1 MKRICILF
9 TLSILFLSQI
19 SVANGDK
26 TTAQIKGHILN
37 KQGEH
42 IPFASVTVEGTTLGT
57 ITDASGHY
65 TMTNL
70 PEGKHV
76 LQANCLGYRP
86 KSIEIQV
93 EAGEIKKINF
103 KLEEDVLNME
113 EVVVTGDRTG
123 TPRKQSSVIVNSLK
137 PKLFETTQ
145 SNTLSE
151 GLTFTPGVRVEN
163 SCQNCGFTEVRLNGM
178 EGPYSQIL
186 INSRPIFS
194 GLAGVYGLE
203 LIPSNMIERVE
214 VIRGGGSALYG
225 SNAIA
230 GTINLILKDPINNAY
245 EFGINGGSSGVGL
258 DGSSRAAS
266 DYSASFNTSLVSD
279 DNNSGMALYGF
290 YRNRQPFDAND
301 DGFSEITALRNL
313 TAGTR
318 LFHRF
323 SARQKLTADFF
334 HINEERRGGNN
345 HESLPHMAGIAE
357 ALTHNITTGAL
368 TYDRFFREKDKLSLY
383 ASGQRVDR
391 DSYYGANRSLSDY
404 GRTEDFSFSVGGQY
418 NASLGE
424 SNLILGI
431 EDKGAWLEDRKMGYP
446 DVKNA
451 EINFADSTV
460 HIPYA
465 EDRTI
470 ADQATNT
477 LGMFAQYKYEWKKL
491 KISAGLRFDH
501 YRISDQK
508 KDGGGVS
515 GNVLSPRLTLKYDI
529 KKSLQARISYS
540 QGYRAPQIYDEDLH
554 IETSGAR
561 RVIHRNAD
569 DLVQETSHSYM
580 ASLDYNG
587 QLGNTY
593 VGLLLEGFYTQ
604 LNDAFVNNFGAPNE
618 NGTVV
623 YTRVNADK
631 GAVVQGLNIEM
642 NLVPAGDVSFTGGFT
657 VQTSDYQA
665 PHAFNR
671 ETFFRTPDDYGY
683 MTLNWNPTAKLGISS
698 SGTYTGQ
705 MLVPYFGTDL
715 NNPEAG
721 TLRQSPRFLDLG
733 LKMTY
738 QVSINEETNMELSAG
753 VKNLFN
759 SYQND
764 FDRGIDRDPGYI
776 YGPSTPRTIYFGIK
790 VGNMLKKR

>member
-1 MKRICILF
+1 MKRIAIILI
-9 TLSILFLSQI
+9 SIILLLPNTSL
-19 SVANGDK
+19 ADGDE
-26 TTAQIKGHILN
+26 TNILIKGHIVN
-37 KQGEH
+37 SKGEH
-42 IPFASVTVEGTTLGT
+42 IPFASVTVEGTTIGT
-57 ITDASGHY
+57 ITNQSGHY
-65 TMTNL
+65 TLTGL
-70 PEGKHV
+70 PQGTHV
-76 LQANCLGYRP
+76 LQANSLGYRP
-86 KSIEIQV
+86 RSTQIEIKRGQ
-93 EAGEIKKINF
+93 KKEINF

-123 TPRKQSSVIVNSLK
+123 TPRKKSSVIVNSLK

-145 SNTLSE
+145 SKTLSE

-163 SCQNCGFTEVRLNGM
+163 SCQNCGFTQVRMNGM

-245 EFGINGGSSGVGL
+245 EFGIDGGSTGIGL
-258 DGSSRAAS
+258 DGSGDPAS
-266 DYSASFNTSLVSD
+266 DYSATFNTSLVSS
-279 DNNSGMALYGF
+279 DNKSGMALYGF
-290 YRNRQPFDAND
+290 YRDRQPYDANG
-301 DGFSEITALRNL
+301 DGFSEITSLKNI
-313 TAGTR
+313 TAGAR

-323 SARQKLTADFF
+323 GARQKLTADFF
-334 HINEERRGGNN
+334 HINEERRGGNK
-345 HESLPHMAGIAE
+345 HEALPHMADIAE

-368 TYDRFFREKDKLSLY
+368 TYDRFFREKDKLSVY

-404 GRTEDFSFSVGGQY
+404 GQTEDFSFSLGAQY

-446 DVKNA
+446 DVDNA
-451 EINFADSTV
+451 GINFADSTV
-460 HIPYA
+460 SIPYA
-465 EDRTI
+465 QSRTI
-470 ADQATNT
+470 ADQVTNT
-477 LGMFAQYKYEWKKL
+477 LGVFAQYKYTWNDW
-491 KISAGLRFDH
+491 KISAGLRYDH
-501 YRISDQK
+501 YQITDQK

-515 GNVLSPRLTLKYDI
+515 GNVLSPRLTLKYDVRE
-529 KKSLQARISYS
+529 SLQARVSYS

-561 RVIHRNAD
+561 KVIHRNAA
-569 DLVQETSHSYM
+569 DLTQETSHSYM
-580 ASLDYNG
+580 ASLDYND

-593 VGLLLEGFYTQ
+593 VGLLVEGFYTHLQ
-604 LNDAFVNNFGAPNE
+604 DAFVNDFGEPNE

-623 YTRVNADK
+623 YTRINSDN
-631 GAVVQGLNIEM
+631 GAVVQGVNLEM

-657 VQTSDYQA
+657 IQTSDYQS
-665 PHAFNR
+665 PHAFNK
-671 ETFFRTPDDYGY
+671 EAFFRTPDDYGY
-683 MTLNWNPTAKLGISS
+683 LNLDWDPTEQFGLSA
-698 SGTYTGQ
+698 SGSYTGR
-705 MLVPYFGTDL
+705 MLVPYFGNEL
-715 NNPEAG
+715 ANPEEG
-721 TLRQSPRFLDLG
+721 TLRRSPRFFDLG
-733 LKMTY
+733 LKLTY
-738 QVSINEETNMELSAG
+738 QVAINEETNMELSAG
-753 VKNLFN
+753 IENMFN
-759 SYQND
+759 SYQSD

-776 YGPSTPRTIYFGIK
+776 YGPSEPRAIHFGIRI
-790 VGNMLKKR
+790 GNML

>member
-1 MKRICILF
+1 MKRMKILF
-9 TLSILFLSQI
+9 TLSVLFIFHI
-19 SVANGDK
+19 SLANGDK

-37 KQGEH
+37 QQGEH
-42 IPFASVTVEGTTLGT
+42 IPFASVAVEGTTLGT

-70 PEGKHV
+70 PEGTHV

-86 KSIEIQV
+86 KNIEIKV
-93 EAGEIKKINF
+93 EAGETKEINF
-103 KLEEDVLNME
+103 KLKEDVLNME

-123 TPRKQSSVIVNSLK
+123 TPRKKSSVIVNSLK

-145 SNTLSE
+145 SKTLSE
-151 GLTFTPGVRVEN
+151 GLTFTPGIRVEN
-163 SCQNCGFTEVRLNGM
+163 SCQNCGFTQVRMNGM

-225 SNAIA
+225 SSAIA
-230 GTINLILKDPINNAY
+230 GTINIILKDPINNSY
-245 EFGINGGSSGVGL
+245 DFGINGSSTGIGMKTP
-258 DGSSRAAS
+258 AEPAS
-266 DYSASFNTSLVSD
+266 DYSAHFNTSIVSD
-279 DNNSGMALYGF
+279 DNRSGMALYGF
-290 YRNRQPFDAND
+290 YRERQPFDANGD
-301 DGFSEITALRNL
+301 HFSEITALRNI

-323 SARQKLTADFF
+323 GARQKLTADFF
-334 HINEERRGGNN
+334 HISEKRRGGDK
-345 HESLPHMAGIAE
+345 HEALPHMAGIAE

-368 TYDRFFREKDKLSLY
+368 TYDRFFRQKDKLSLY
-383 ASGQRVDR
+383 VSGQRVER
-391 DSYYGANRSLSDY
+391 DSYYGANQSLSDY
-404 GRTEDFSFSVGGQY
+404 GKTEDFSFSLGAQY

-424 SNLILGI
+424 SNVILGI
-431 EDKGAWLEDRKMGYP
+431 ENKGAWLEDRKMGYP
-446 DVKNA
+446 DVENA

-460 HIPYA
+460 SIPYA

-477 LGMFAQYKYEWKKL
+477 LGMYAQYKYEWEKL

-501 YRISDQK
+501 YQVTDRK
-508 KDGGGVS
+508 EGGGGVS

-529 KKSLQARISYS
+529 RESLQARISYS

-561 RVIHRNAD
+561 RVIHRNAE

-593 VGLLLEGFYTQ
+593 VGLLVEGFYTQ
-604 LNDAFVNNFGAPNE
+604 LKDAFVNNFGSPNE

-623 YTRVNADK
+623 YTRINADK

-642 NLVPAGDVSFTGGFT
+642 NLVPASDVSFTGGFT
-657 VQTSDYQA
+657 MQTSDYQA
-665 PHAFNR
+665 PHAFNK
-671 ETFFRTPDDYGY
+671 EAFFRTPDNYGY
-683 MTLNWNPTAKLGISS
+683 MTMDWNPTEKLGISS
-698 SGTYTGQ
+698 SATYTGQ
-705 MLVPYFGTDL
+705 MLVPYFGNDL
-715 NNPEAG
+715 TNPEKG
-721 TLRQSPRFLDLG
+721 TLRQSPRFFDMG
-733 LKMTY
+733 LKLTY
-738 QVSINEETNMELSAG
+738 QMGINEETNMELSAG
-753 VKNLFN
+753 IKNMFN
-759 SYQND
+759 AYQSD

-776 YGPSTPRTIYFGIK
+776 YGPSNPRTIYFGIK
-790 VGNMLKKR
+790 VGNML